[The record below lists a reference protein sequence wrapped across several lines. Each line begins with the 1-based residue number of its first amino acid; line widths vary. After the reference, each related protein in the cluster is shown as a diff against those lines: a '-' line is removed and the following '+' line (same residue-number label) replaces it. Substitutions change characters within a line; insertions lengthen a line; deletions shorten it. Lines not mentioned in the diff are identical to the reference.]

1 MQEIYDQPAKLRK
14 IETDWKLN
22 EVKMQAEI
30 KQKETEMSLRL
41 DEEKTKLQMLQADKE
56 VKVAAARVKAY
67 NDFEDNPEDYNRGEN
82 ETEFGA
88 EECNNRFQLNPK
100 AEPFQYQQISP
111 EVKTSQETVSLAQTL
126 VNSLSLSRLPVPEPI
141 IFTGDPLKFVNWK
154 M

>member
-56 VKVAAARVKAY
+56 VKVAAACVKAY
-67 NDFEDNPEDYNRGEN
+67 NNF
-82 ETEFGA
+82 
-88 EECNNRFQLNPK
+88 
-100 AEPFQYQQISP
+100 
-111 EVKTSQETVSLAQTL
+111 
-126 VNSLSLSRLPVPEPI
+126 
-141 IFTGDPLKFVNWK
+141 
-154 M
+154 